1 MELRATNLDVNV
13 MTVSH
18 WVGAA
23 TAATD
28 AAAAAR
34 DSLGLNDAVGAA
46 AVQQQRCPAADPNLH
61 RSVSPLLRPQTAREE
76 AR

>member
-23 TAATD
+23 TAAT
-28 AAAAAR
+28 AAAR